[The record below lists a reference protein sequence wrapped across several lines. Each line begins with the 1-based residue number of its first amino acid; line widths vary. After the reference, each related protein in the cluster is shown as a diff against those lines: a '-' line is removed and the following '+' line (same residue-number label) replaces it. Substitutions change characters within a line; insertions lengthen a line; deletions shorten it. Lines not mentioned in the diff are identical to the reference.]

1 MTEPSPDALP
11 DAPTGAPTG
20 APADPLPRVTI
31 AYCTQCNWLLRA
43 GWMAQEL
50 LSTFGTDLGSVTLIP
65 GVGGI
70 FEIRV
75 DGELIWERRRD
86 GGFPDVKALKGRVR
100 DRIAPGR
107 DLGHLDRAGAPQG
120 PGSG

>member
-11 DAPTGAPTG
+11 DAPTGAPTD

-31 AYCTQCNWLLRA
+31 AYCTQCNWPLRA

-50 LSTFGTDLGSVTLIP
+50 LSTSTRSGERDADPRRGRDLRDPGGRGS
-65 GVGGI
+65 
-70 FEIRV
+70 R
-75 DGELIWERRRD
+75 IWERRRD

-107 DLGHLDRAGAPQG
+107 DLGHPDRAGAPQG